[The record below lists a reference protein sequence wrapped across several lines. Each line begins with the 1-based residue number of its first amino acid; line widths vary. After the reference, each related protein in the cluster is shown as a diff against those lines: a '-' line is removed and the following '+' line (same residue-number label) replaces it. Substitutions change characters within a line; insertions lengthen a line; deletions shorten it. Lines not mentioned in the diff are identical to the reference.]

1 VLASRLP
8 VFLHAVS
15 YFDEAYLA
23 LSLAVEGHM
32 LGAHDCLLSESL
44 YGLKR
49 ANFDAK
55 SWPAEQKDVAAAMPH
70 AHMTS
75 LTQRDR
81 RKTLL
86 LEAVLPYLKVCFN
99 WFRQNTVQQLLIL
112 HIGRDIVPLSVVQ
125 FEVKVTCSE

>member
-15 YFDEAYLA
+15 HFDEAYLA

-49 ANFDAK
+49 ANFDTS
-55 SWPAEQKDVAAAMPH
+55 SWPAEQRDVAAAMPY
-70 AHMTS
+70 AHMAP

-86 LEAVLPYLKVCFN
+86 LEAVLPYLKVCC
-99 WFRQNTVQQLLIL
+99 I
-112 HIGRDIVPLSVVQ
+112 
-125 FEVKVTCSE
+125 C